1 MKNDKKSI
9 GSTIGR
15 IWSQYSFIFVLF
27 IIMIGYAITINSNG
41 NTFKFSHIAAI
52 LSSQNTVIVGTMALG
67 MACVIITGQID
78 LSVGSA
84 LVLCTGVSIMV
95 FNVTDSIFLMV
106 LAAIATGA
114 LCGAVNGLLV
124 GLGKMPPFVVT
135 LGTMLIYRSL
145 TLSVVRKIDPAIS
158 GSSSSQFAMISDNS
172 HYEFLRMKFGTGK
185 LVLGQGISLP
195 YIFFVFLLVAIIFI
209 VMSKNTK
216 YGKTIYAVG
225 SNEKSARLAGI
236 NVTWVKVSVF
246 ILTGVCVGIASL
258 MQACKIGNVTPA
270 SSGVSYEM
278 YAIAAV
284 VLAGVNMAGGKGNML
299 GVIFGALSYTTINF
313 IIVSIPG
320 LSVDIQDTFQGLVL
334 IVVILIQTVGP
345 VIKENFRRARMRKLA
360 AAEAK

>member
-1 MKNDKKSI
+1 MKNDKK
-9 GSTIGR
+9 GVGTLIGR
-15 IWSQYSFIFVLF
+15 VWSQYSFIFVLF

-41 NTFKFSHIAAI
+41 NAFKWSHIAAI

-78 LSVGSA
+78 LSVGSS
-84 LVLCTGVSIMV
+84 LVLCTGVTIMV
-95 FNVTDSIFLMV
+95 FNMTNSIILMV
-106 LAAIATGA
+106 IAALVTGA

-158 GSSSSQFAMISDNS
+158 GSSSSQFAMLSDNS
-172 HYEFLRMKFGTGK
+172 NYEFLRMKFGTGK
-185 LVLGQGISLP
+185 LALGNFSLP

-216 YGKTIYAVG
+216 YGKTVYAVG

-246 ILTGVCVGIASL
+246 ILTGICVGIASL

-284 VLAGVNMAGGKGNML
+284 VLAGVSMAGGKGNMI

-345 VIKENFRRARMRKLA
+345 VIKENIQRAKKRKLA
-360 AAEAK
+360 AEVK